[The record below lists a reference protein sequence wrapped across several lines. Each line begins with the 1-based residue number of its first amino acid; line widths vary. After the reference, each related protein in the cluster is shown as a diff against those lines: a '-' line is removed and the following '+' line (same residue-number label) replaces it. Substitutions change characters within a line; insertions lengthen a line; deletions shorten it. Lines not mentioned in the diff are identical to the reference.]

1 MDFLEELNAEL
12 ASVLDKE
19 KRKAEAEKLRRKSK
33 DFRQTTEGRAVAHA
47 KASVLEAEIEAERWQ
62 IIATGALFHHQHCT
76 GCDSDHQVFVQFM
89 EHHQLISKPTTMK
102 WVRALALRP
111 ALPRETLV
119 QSTTTPICP
128 NCALDH
134 GFCLEDP
141 DKIERT
147 VAGIG
152 PSASYQPTDPNSEF
166 EEEAA

>member
-12 ASVLDKE
+12 SQVLDKQ

-33 DFRQTTEGRAVAHA
+33 DFRQTTEGRAAAHA
-47 KASVLEAEIEAERWQ
+47 KASVLEAEIEADRWQ

-76 GCDSDHQVFVQFM
+76 GCDSDHKVFVQFM
-89 EHHQLISKPTTMK
+89 EHHQLISKPSTMK

-111 ALPRETLV
+111 ALPRETLI

-128 NCALDH
+128 ECALDH
-134 GFCLEDP
+134 GFFPENP

-152 PSASYQPTDPNSEF
+152 PSTTYSPTDPNADY
-166 EEEAA
+166 EEQEA